1 MFNAK
6 IQSLLLQ
13 LFFIVCVYII
23 LCVSVLSEEGTY
35 VSQDTCG
42 GQGQLS
48 GSRIHLDSAVL
59 LQAGWSRTFWQLTV
73 IVSASQLSK
82 DCR

>member
-13 LFFIVCVYII
+13 LFFIVCVFII

-35 VSQDTCG
+35 VPQDTCG
-42 GQGQLS
+42 GQ
-48 GSRIHLDSAVL
+48 
-59 LQAGWSRTFWQLTV
+59 RTTLGKQ
-73 IVSASQLSK
+73 
-82 DCR
+82 D